1 MEGPQSSLESRVGKL
16 EGQLS
21 QLVTTVTDFVD
32 KSEGWRSGLSRDINK
47 LTENISDRT
56 RPNLSLYLSFAGLGV
71 TVIVAFIALLGFFFT
86 REMARGHDDYIR
98 QSELGRQDYIAL
110 DNKLQREFQ
119 LMVNNAEQ
127 KYQEADKNSKERNEN
142 VKRDLDSLRSW
153 QDSSDNADRDE
164 LRARRLK
171 DVGVPYQPQTSA
183 QKPGSTTPRIG
194 TSGY

>member
-1 MEGPQSSLESRVGKL
+1 MEGQPSSQNSLESRVGKL

-119 LMVNNAEQ
+119 LMVSNAEQ

-171 DVGVPYQPQTSA
+171 DVGVQYQPQTSA
-183 QKPGSTTPRIG
+183 FKIDPKAQE
-194 TSGY
+194 